1 MKALTQRGRRHPFA
15 FVALL
20 LLGLL
25 LTGGLYAAA
34 ATTVNEAQASNV
46 PDGYSTEQVEE
57 GERLFV
63 SNCATCHGMNA
74 DGTDNGYSLVGVG
87 AASVEFQVGT
97 GRMPLQMQG
106 PQAQQKPPQFND
118 EQTSQ
123 MAAYVGIAG
132 RRTGCARGCSTWM
145 RTRATPP
152 AVVSCSGSTAPCATT
167 PQQPAAHSPRGSS
180 RRPLMG
186 SIRGSHY
193 TLAMST
199 GPQNMPVYNDANIPP
214 EDKRDIIAFL
224 KNDHFQSSPGG
235 FSLGSFGPVSEGL
248 LIWTLGLA
256 LLIGSMVWLTSRSP
270 LFSRP
275 ITEIT
280 QAPIPHLRHSK
291 GHKPYGRAR

>member
-1 MKALTQRGRRHPFA
+1 MKALTQKRRHPFA

-25 LTGGLYAAA
+25 LTGGLYAA

-74 DGTDNGYSLVGVG
+74 DGTDNGPSLVGVG

-123 MAAYVGIAG
+123 MAAYVASLGAG
-132 RRTGCARGCSTWM
+132 
-145 RTRATPP
+145 P
-152 AVVSCSGSTAPCATT
+152 AVPEDEYLDADQGDASRGGELFRINCAMCHNAAAAGGALTEGKFAPTLDGVD
-167 PQQPAAHSPRGSS
+167 PVH
-180 RRPLMG
+180 
-186 SIRGSHY
+186 IY
-193 TLAMST
+193 TAMST

-235 FSLGSFGPVSEGL
+235 FSLGSLGPVSEGL

-256 LLIGSMVWLTSRSP
+256 LLIGSMVWLTSRS
-270 LFSRP
+270 S
-275 ITEIT
+275 
-280 QAPIPHLRHSK
+280 
-291 GHKPYGRAR
+291 